1 MADNQGWV
9 KLYRQ
14 LLDKPIWLNSRAEH
28 QVVLITLLLMAN
40 HVPNE
45 WEWHGRKYVVQAGQ
59 MITSL
64 AQIAQ
69 KSGKNITT
77 QNVRTALLRFE
88 KLGFLTNEST
98 KQSRLITIVNWGLF
112 QSSDGQA
119 NKATNNQL
127 TNDQQRTNKGLTTNK
142 NDKNKENDKNEENSS
157 SSSLSKYQNSED
169 QDNRKQE
176 EKEKLPDQPNNDS
189 SETDQAQQSLT
200 TFWNQNGFG
209 TLTDKHQ
216 RNIESYVNQFE
227 SKGASKEAAYR
238 LIEFALGEAV
248 DANATR
254 WNYVE
259 STLKDYLSKNITT
272 VAQAQ
277 ANKNQWQAQQTDK
290 RKATNSAQISAE
302 ERLKQVGKESSGLPF

>member
-1 MADNQGWV
+1 M
-9 KLYRQ
+9 
-14 LLDKPIWLNSRAEH
+14 
-28 QVVLITLLLMAN
+28 
-40 HVPNE
+40 
-45 WEWHGRKYVVQAGQ
+45 
-59 MITSL
+59 
-64 AQIAQ
+64 
-69 KSGKNITT
+69 
-77 QNVRTALLRFE
+77 
-88 KLGFLTNEST
+88 
-98 KQSRLITIVNWGLF
+98 
-112 QSSDGQA
+112 
-119 NKATNNQL
+119 
-127 TNDQQRTNKGLTTNK
+127 
-142 NDKNKENDKNEENSS
+142 
-157 SSSLSKYQNSED
+157 
-169 QDNRKQE
+169 
-176 EKEKLPDQPNNDS
+176 
-189 SETDQAQQSLT
+189 
-200 TFWNQNGFG
+200 
-209 TLTDKHQ
+209 TDKHQ